1 MITRTP
7 PVTAV
12 DDLPWL
18 IAAEFDE
25 QPGLR
30 LTFPQ
35 VRRMWG
41 LTDDE
46 CRRVLDYLVT
56 AGQLVRQND
65 RYGRSR

>member
-1 MITRTP
+1 MIMRTP
-7 PVTAV
+7 PVIAV
-12 DDLPWL
+12 DDLPSL

-41 LTDDE
+41 LTDEE
-46 CRRVLDYLVT
+46 CRHVLQYLIT
-56 AGQLVRQND
+56 TGHLVRDGD
-65 RYGRSR
+65 RYRRQD

>member
-7 PVTAV
+7 PVIAV
-12 DDLPWL
+12 DDLPSL

-41 LTDDE
+41 LTDEE
-46 CRRVLDYLVT
+46 CRHVLQYLIT
-56 AGQLVRQND
+56 TGHLVRDGD
-65 RYGRSR
+65 RYRRQD